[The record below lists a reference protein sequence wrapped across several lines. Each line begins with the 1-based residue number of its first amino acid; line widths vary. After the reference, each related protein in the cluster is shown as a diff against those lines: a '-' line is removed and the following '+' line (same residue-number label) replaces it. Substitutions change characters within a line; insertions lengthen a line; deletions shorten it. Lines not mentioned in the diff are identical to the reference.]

1 MAYETGGSSSITD
14 LLDKIRVFA
23 LAQGWTVE
31 HFAARTD
38 KQGNP
43 AAGAVANSA
52 SPSTGADVPGQSLL
66 IAKAGA
72 RFAFH
77 TDTRTNSLTGSDTGP
92 HLITQ
97 IRDGAYS
104 AGQASTGQTGSSA
117 GAVTNKL
124 AGPFQAYHLF
134 AGSNYLHAVVEIV
147 PGEFRHF
154 GVGTLNKA
162 GAVTSGQ
169 YAFGTMWSQNSSLGY
184 RSNAYSSQHGM
195 PFDDSG
201 LGLSGGAASYYVTHV
216 RVDTD
221 GKSPRYAYLDGYSG
235 DVATDPYRN
244 GYGGYIRTGIGRTA
258 GAALAVALT
267 EIGPSTLTGRTVL
280 VPLVVGVARP
290 SGFFSLA
297 GAAPD
302 MRSVRLDNL
311 APGDVVALGPGSW
324 KVFPIS
330 RKNGAAGQE
339 NSAAL
344 GLAYR
349 VV

>member
-1 MAYETGGSSSITD
+1 MAYETGGSSSVGD

-23 LAQGWTVE
+23 LAQGWAVE

-38 KQGNP
+38 TQGNVTDGSVP
-43 AAGAVANSA
+43 NATQPSNGA
-52 SPSTGADVPGQSLL
+52 PVPGQSLL
-66 IAKAGA
+66 IEKGGL

-77 TDTRTNSLTGSDTGP
+77 TDTRTNAIAGSDVGP
-92 HLITQ
+92 HLVTQ

-104 AGQASTGQTGSSA
+104 AGQTSTGQTGSSA

-134 AGSNYLHAVVEIV
+134 GGANYLHVVVEIV

-169 YAFGTMWSQNSSLGY
+169 YAFGTSWSQNSSNGY

-201 LGLSGGAASYYVTHV
+201 GGFGSGAAGQYVTHV
-216 RVDTD
+216 RADTD
-221 GKSPRYAYLDGYSG
+221 GATPRYAYLDGYSG
-235 DVATDPYRN
+235 VVSTDAKRN
-244 GYGGYIRTGIGRTA
+244 GYGGFIRTAFRTA
-258 GAALAVALT
+258 GPPLGVGLIDA
-267 EIGPSTLTGRTVL
+267 GPSTLTGRTVL

-290 SGFFSLA
+290 SGFFSLV

-302 MRSVRLDNL
+302 MRSIRIDNL
-311 APGDVVALGPGSW
+311 SAGDVVTLGPDSW
-324 KVFPIS
+324 RVFPIS
-330 RKNGAAGQE
+330 RKNGVAGQD
-339 NSAAL
+339 NSANL